1 MLRGMILK
9 ISYTKGKIKIYI
21 CQIPDLAIFNLNKK
35 DYFYSVVTRDFDC
48 VMPPRG
54 RNYGKPEYKILL
66 SLWSEKKMCLGEF
79 YGTNELETIYN
90 ISSLIQQ
97 ILDF

>member
-1 MLRGMILK
+1 MLGEIILK

-21 CQIPDLAIFNLNKK
+21 FQIPDLAIFNLNKK

-54 RNYGKPEYKILL
+54 RNYGNLDIKYGFIYGL
-66 SLWSEKKMCLGEF
+66 KKCFREF
-79 YGTNELETIYN
+79 
-90 ISSLIQQ
+90 
-97 ILDF
+97 